1 MIRQAVFFL
10 QYKIIFIMF
19 GVPKLFRLGKRMSQ
33 AFVILYIAITLYIR
47 MQVEAELEGMWLISL
62 IIGAIFLLVLWAM
75 IKIRILNPG
84 WIGAS
89 DRN

>member
-1 MIRQAVFFL
+1 
-10 QYKIIFIMF
+10 MF
-19 GVPKLFRLGKRMSQ
+19 GVPKLFRLGKRASQ
-33 AFVILYIAITLYIR
+33 IIVIIYIAVTLYLR
-47 MQVEAELEGMWLISL
+47 LQVEAELEGMWLISL
-62 IIGAIFLLVLWAM
+62 IVGAIFLLILWAM